1 MTNPAAATLMGQW
14 LKHGPIDLATAQ
26 ALTRGYDSQQ
36 RREAWLHYQR
46 HTAPLQEGLT
56 GKIDPTEELMGW
68 LSSMK
73 SPADFAGFEF
83 MYTREI
89 QVEAYRSLPPET
101 IARIKPLITA
111 YKANPDAYL
120 GDSDAT
126 A

>member
-1 MTNPAAATLMGQW
+1 MTNPAAALLMGQW

-26 ALTRGYDSQQ
+26 ALTRGYSPQE

-46 HTAPLQEGLT
+46 HIAQPQEGLT
-56 GKIDPTEELMGW
+56 DEIDPVEGLMEW
-68 LSSMK
+68 LASME

-89 QVEAYRSLPPET
+89 QVEAYKSLPPET
-101 IARIKPLITA
+101 ITRIKPLITA
-111 YKANPDAYL
+111 YKSSPDAYL
-120 GDSDAT
+120 GGGDAT